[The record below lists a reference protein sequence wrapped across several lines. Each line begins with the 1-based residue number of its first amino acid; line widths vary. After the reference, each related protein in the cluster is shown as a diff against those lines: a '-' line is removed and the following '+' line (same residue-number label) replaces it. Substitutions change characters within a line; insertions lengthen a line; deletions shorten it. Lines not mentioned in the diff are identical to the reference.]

1 MKLIYD
7 ITESSAKEILQFN
20 GKRYV
25 KDWNCKNG
33 RWFTNDADFSEQ
45 LEQDGCSDDELLD
58 KVYDVIDNSFNII
71 DCKQIAE
78 FEEG

>member
-7 ITESSAKEILQFN
+7 VTEGSAKEILEFN
-20 GKRYV
+20 GKRYER
-25 KDWNCKNG
+25 DWNCKDG
-33 RWFTNDADFSEQ
+33 RWFTNDDGFSEQ
-45 LEQDGCSDDELLD
+45 LESDGYSDDELLD
-58 KVYDVIDNSFNII
+58 KVYDVVDSNFNII